1 MTSAGLSRWAW
12 GSRLVH
18 ALYQGFP
25 IVAAHRLLS
34 AVGVHGTIGAELQD
48 FARLD
53 RPGAEAPSFDAH
65 GPRVLLVIPRNFRT
79 HATFQAGL
87 ALALGLRG
95 ARCAVATCGGLMPVC
110 EVTWAERETFPRCA
124 RCTAYVADLCGLSGI
139 PMYRLAD
146 FHDEEGDARLTEEL
160 GPLTVEG
167 LKKFI
172 WKGLAIGPFAVA
184 PTRWRLRSHHI
195 AEHEN
200 GRSVL
205 SGFIRGGVRWAGAI
219 ERIIDDFKPDVVLML
234 NGLFMEERITW
245 AVAQRKGCRCVFFE
259 RGRDAGTV
267 FLSHEVSAPRYDI
280 TGSWAGVKDMPLT
293 ESQRDTILNLMQR
306 RFRGE
311 QMVETYWTAK
321 ESRERKIAE
330 QLGLSEERRPLAVLF
345 TNVGWD
351 TAMQDRDV
359 AFDGMMDWLGEIL
372 AIFKRRP
379 QWRLVIRV
387 HPAETQVPGRESFDR
402 VADWVKRQDIAI
414 SDNVRVVQPEE
425 PIDSYA
431 LMNMATV
438 GCVYASTV
446 GLEMAVKG
454 TPVIVAGSA
463 HYGGKGFTYDI
474 SSRRDFETTL
484 ASLMDGERMIAQDKQ
499 VELALRYA
507 HLFFLRRTLP
517 MTVLTEPKEA
527 RPRLAFDQLDQLR
540 PGRHQA
546 LDIMCDG
553 ILKRTEF
560 ELPLASS

>member
-1 MTSAGLSRWAW
+1 MSGGLSRWAW
-12 GSRLVH
+12 GSRVVH
-18 ALYQGFP
+18 ALYQGMP
-25 IVAAHRLLS
+25 MVAVHRALS
-34 AVGVHGTIGAELQD
+34 TVGIRGTIGRELQD

-53 RPGAEAPSFDAH
+53 GLSSVVPRDEGQ
-65 GPRVLLVIPRNFRT
+65 GPRVLFVIPRNFRT

-87 ALALGLRG
+87 ALALTLRG
-95 ARCAVATCGGLMPVC
+95 GRCAIATCGGIMPVC

-124 RCTAYVADLCGLSGI
+124 RCTAYVTDLCELLRI
-139 PMYRLAD
+139 PLYRLAD
-146 FHDEEGDARLTEEL
+146 FRNVEEDAKLKDELVAL
-160 GPLTVEG
+160 GVEG
-167 LKKFI
+167 LKKFV
-172 WKGLAIGPFAVA
+172 WKGLAIGPFAIP

-195 AEHEN
+195 ADHQD
-200 GRSVL
+200 GPSVL
-205 SGFIRGGVRWAGAI
+205 SGFIRGGMQWAVAV
-219 ERIIDDFKPDVVLML
+219 ERVIDEFRPDVVLML

-280 TGSWAGVKDMPLT
+280 TGSWTSVKDTPLT
-293 ESQRDTILNLMQR
+293 DGQRTTIMNVMER

-311 QMVETYWTAK
+311 RMVETYWSAK
-321 ESRERKIAE
+321 ESRERNIAE
-330 QLGLSEERRPLAVLF
+330 HLSLGDERRPLAVLF

-359 AFDGMMDWLGEIL
+359 AFDGMMDWLGEVL
-372 AIFKRRP
+372 AIFSRHP
-379 QWRLVIRV
+379 DWQLVIRV

-402 VADWVKRQDIAI
+402 VTDWVNRQDGTL
-414 SDNVRVVQPEE
+414 SKNVRVVQPEE

-454 TPVIVAGSA
+454 TPVIVAGAA

-474 SSRRDFETTL
+474 SSRRDFEATL
-484 ASLMDGERMIAQDKQ
+484 VSLMNKERAIPRERQI
-499 VELALRYA
+499 ELALRYA
-507 HLFFLRRTLP
+507 YLFFLRRTLP
-517 MTVLTEPKEA
+517 MAVLREPKEA
-527 RPRLAFDQLDQLR
+527 RPRLAFNHLDELR
-540 PGRHQA
+540 PGRHLA

-560 ELPLASS
+560 ELPLASC